1 MDNAI
6 EECQRLEA
14 KDRIIAVELK
24 QKNDMVVYAVDNPCL
39 PDPAKKKGHIHG
51 YGLSNVRNCIAK
63 YNGTISTEKN
73 NGRYQVV
80 IRLNVSDV
88 KIATKG

>member
-24 QKNDMVVYAVDNPCL
+24 LKNDVVVYVVNNPCL
-39 PDPAKKKGHIHG
+39 PEFANKKGHIHG
-51 YGLSNVRNCIAK
+51 YGLSNVRNSIAK
-63 YNGTISTEKN
+63 Y

-80 IRLNVSDV
+80 IRLNMSDV
-88 KIATKG
+88 KIAKKI